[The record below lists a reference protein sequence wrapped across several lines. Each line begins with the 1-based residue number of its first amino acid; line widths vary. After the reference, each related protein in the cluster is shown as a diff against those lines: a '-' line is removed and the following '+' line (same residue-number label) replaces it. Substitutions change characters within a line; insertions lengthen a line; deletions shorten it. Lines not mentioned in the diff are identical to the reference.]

1 LPSNHQP
8 TPSPPGEG
16 KEGREMKRDEI
27 REQAAILVK
36 PLIDAGRIEDAIRI
50 YEEAV
55 ADEGGKR

>member
-1 LPSNHQP
+1 
-8 TPSPPGEG
+8 
-16 KEGREMKRDEI
+16 MKRDEI